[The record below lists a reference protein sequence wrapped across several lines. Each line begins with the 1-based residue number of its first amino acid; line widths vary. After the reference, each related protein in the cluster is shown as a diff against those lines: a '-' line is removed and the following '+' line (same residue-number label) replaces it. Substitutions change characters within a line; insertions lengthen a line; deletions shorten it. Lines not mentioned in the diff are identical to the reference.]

1 MKKKEFPR
9 LTLNRE
15 TIQRLDEPTLKAL
28 LGGDGPPSTQ
38 VCCPSA
44 ANPC

>member
-1 MKKKEFPR
+1 MKKKELSR

-15 TIQRLDEPTLKAL
+15 TIQRLDTPALRAL

-38 VCCPSA
+38 ICCPSTA
-44 ANPC
+44 TDC